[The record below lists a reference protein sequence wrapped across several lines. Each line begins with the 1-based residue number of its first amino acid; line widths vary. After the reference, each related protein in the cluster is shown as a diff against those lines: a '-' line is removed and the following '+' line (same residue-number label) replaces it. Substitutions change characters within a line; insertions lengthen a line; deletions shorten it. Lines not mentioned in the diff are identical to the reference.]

1 MDSTYFTKPLLFLIQ
16 TAFGLYTTL
25 VMLRFLLQWV
35 RADFYNPISRFVV
48 EMTTPLLRP
57 LRRIIP
63 GIGGM
68 DLASLLLVWLLK
80 TLEIFLIL
88 LIVGYGF
95 NLAGAVLWAI
105 PKIAELLI
113 SIFVWAILIQVIF
126 SWIDPEG
133 YNPAA
138 ALAHSLSEP
147 FVRPAQQLLPPIAGM
162 DFSPMLAAVG
172 LKVLEMLL
180 LPPLN
185 VLTGSPFGSSSYV

>member
-1 MDSTYFTKPLLFLIQ
+1 MDSTYFTNPILFIVE

-25 VMLRFLLQWV
+25 VMLRFLLQLV

-57 LRRIIP
+57 LRRVIP
-63 GIGGM
+63 GVGGM

-80 TLEIFLIL
+80 SVEILIIL
-88 LIVGYGF
+88 LILGYGF
-95 NLAGAVLWAI
+95 NLPGAVLWAI
-105 PKIAELLI
+105 PKIVELLI

-126 SWIDPEG
+126 SWIDPGG
-133 YNPAA
+133 YHPAA
-138 ALAHSLSEP
+138 ALADSLSEP
-147 FVRPAQQLLPPIAGM
+147 FVRPAQQLFPPISGI

-185 VLTGSPFGSSSYV
+185 VLTGSPLGLSSYV